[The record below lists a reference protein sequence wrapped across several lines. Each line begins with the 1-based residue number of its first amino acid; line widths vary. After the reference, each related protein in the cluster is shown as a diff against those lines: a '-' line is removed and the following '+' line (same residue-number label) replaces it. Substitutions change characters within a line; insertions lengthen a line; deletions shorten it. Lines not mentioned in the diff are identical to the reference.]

1 MKAVFASLVGLAAL
15 LVGGPDAATVAVLLS
30 PVLSVAFWLLRP
42 VQRLEQQPV
51 TLHR

>member
-15 LVGGPDAATVAVLLS
+15 LVGGPEAATIAVLLS

-42 VQRLEQQPV
+42 IRELE
-51 TLHR
+51 LRSAAFDR

>member
-15 LVGGPDAATVAVLLS
+15 LVGGPDAATLAVLLS

-42 VQRLEQQPV
+42 VRELEPQPAAF
-51 TLHR
+51 HR